1 MDISGLPQAPII
13 AFLYFVSIYVACV
26 GFSFALQ
33 KIPSVASAVTAQPD
47 RFGCIDGLR
56 GVLAIGVMCH
66 HSFTAMVYFRSGE
79 WKWSNSPVLNHLG
92 DSTVGIFFLIT
103 SFLFT
108 HKVCREDVNWVG
120 LYRARFARLAPLYF
134 VVVLYVLIAAFVLS
148 DWSINEPLQSL
159 ISEALQ
165 WLSFVVF
172 GRPNVN
178 GLTDTWHLIA
188 GVNWSLAYEWQFYLF
203 AVPTIHLIYRFAGS
217 RGLLI
222 AATAVLC
229 VCRLY
234 AAVHNPA
241 PGRTLYYSYF
251 AAGCIVAL
259 IASHPQVS
267 ALLKSKPIR
276 TVSASAILALGFYK
290 NDNGTAQ
297 IVLATSFFLAIVS
310 NFSLFGILRSRPA
323 IWLGDISYGVYL
335 IHGAVLFWAY
345 RSASAETL
353 SSQSVPSLVA
363 LTCSLGMVVIS
374 AASLSYLFIELP
386 AMSMASQK
394 RLSIV

>member
-1 MDISGLPQAPII
+1 MDISDLPQAPAL
-13 AFLYFVSIYVACV
+13 AFLYFIATYAVCF

-33 KIPSVASAVTAQPD
+33 KLPSVSCAVTTQPN

-66 HSFTAMVYFRSGE
+66 HSFTAMIYFRTGE
-79 WKWSNSPVLNHLG
+79 WRWSNSSVLNHLG

-103 SFLFT
+103 SFLFS
-108 HKVCREDVNWVG
+108 HKVCRENVNWTA
-120 LYRARFARLAPLYF
+120 LYRSRLARLVPLYF
-134 VVVLYVLIAAFVLS
+134 LVVLYVFVASFLLS
-148 DWSINEPLQSL
+148 GWRINEPINLL

-178 GLTDTWHLIA
+178 GLPNTWHLIA

-203 AVPTIHLIYRFAGS
+203 AVPAIHLIYRIAGA

-222 AATAVLC
+222 ACVVLIC
-229 VCRLY
+229 VSRIY
-234 AAVHNPA
+234 AGFHNSP
-241 PGRTLYYSYF
+241 PGRTLFYSYF
-251 AAGCIVAL
+251 AAGCVVAL
-259 IASHPQVS
+259 IADHPKIS
-267 ALLKSKPIR
+267 LLFRSTPIR
-276 TVSASAILALGFYK
+276 TACASAILALGFYQ
-290 NDNGTAQ
+290 NDNGTVQ
-297 IVLATSFFLAIVS
+297 IVLATLFFLAIAS

-323 IWLGDISYGVYL
+323 IWLGDISYGIYL

-345 RSASAETL
+345 RSAGTAALASA
-353 SSQSVPSLVA
+353 SVANLVA
-363 LTCSLGMVVIS
+363 LTCSLGIAVVS

-386 AMSMASQK
+386 AINITNQK
-394 RLSIV
+394 RLSIA